1 MPLVRALSVFF
12 CNSTAEYGIVGAEI
26 TVILL
31 HAVWRCHVLLQ
42 KLMPS
47 QFVDSI
53 HHIDIEQLKQRNIR
67 AVITDLDNTLVEW
80 DRPLAT
86 PEVERWL
93 ARMRDAGIQVTV
105 VSNNN
110 QERVQRFCQPLQIA
124 FICAARKPTNK
135 AFLQAVRQMGV
146 TVEETV
152 VVGDQLFTD
161 VLGGNRLG
169 FHTILVVPVAQT
181 DGFWTRFNR
190 RMERVALYWMERKG
204 MVSWKSKA

>member
-1 MPLVRALSVFF
+1 VF
-12 CNSTAEYGIVGAEI
+12 
-26 TVILL
+26 LK
-31 HAVWRCHVLLQ
+31 

-47 QFVDSI
+47 QFVESI
-53 HHIDIEQLKQRNIR
+53 HHIDIDQLKRNKVR

-86 PEVERWL
+86 PEVENWL
-93 ARMRDAGIQVTV
+93 KRLHEADIQVTV

-110 QERVQRFCQPLQIA
+110 KERVDRFCSPLDIG
-124 FICAARKPTNK
+124 FICSARKPTNR
-135 AFLQAVRQMGV
+135 AFLQAVRQMNV
-146 TVEETV
+146 TIAETV
-152 VVGDQLFTD
+152 VIGDQLFTD

-190 RMERVALYWMERKG
+190 QLERVALIWMERKG
-204 MVSWKSKA
+204 MVSWRRKA